1 MRSSTQGVVMAAAC
15 QDGVF
20 HTHLIPSSAL
30 IHWHIQLQKGA
41 DGAHGDNANT
51 LKSSVASW
59 LNEQDPHPVPLFTIG
74 EKQGRGFNH
83 DITGR
88 LLCPVDYDW
97 FDPS

>member
-1 MRSSTQGVVMAAAC
+1 MRSSMQGAMMAAAC
-15 QDGVF
+15 QDVSISY
-20 HTHLIPSSAL
+20 TPIPSSAL

-41 DGAHGDNANT
+41 DGACGDDANT

-59 LNEQDPHPVPLFTIG
+59 LNEQDPHPVPLFAIR